1 LAKKLVM
8 EFEKGGVV
16 TADFLEDKAPVTCKE
31 IINSLPLTVELI
43 HAMWAGEE
51 VFHKGIPTE
60 NDLPLE
66 NPQRFFED
74 GGVLAMVPPSKSF
87 CIFYGRS
94 IPRRGVDV
102 DTDVTVFALINENA
116 DMVEIGKRIRREGVE
131 TATLRLAE

>member
-1 LAKKLVM
+1 MGPQSKIMNMEGPSWQKKLVM

-43 HAMWAGEE
+43 HAMWAGGEE

-66 NPQRFFED
+66 NPQRFFRRR

-87 CIFYGRS
+87 CIFTADQSPG
-94 IPRRGVDV
+94 GG
-102 DTDVTVFALINENA
+102 AL
-116 DMVEIGKRIRREGVE
+116 M
-131 TATLRLAE
+131 